1 MGVSSRYNLLYYA
14 QNWYDLIQK
23 ALKKREEFDK
33 KMLCYEMLVYKSNL
47 KNMYTY
53 SNFGHTILLV

>member
-33 KMLCYEMLVYKSNL
+33 KMLWKTKEIYLYVSLQK
-47 KNMYTY
+47 
-53 SNFGHTILLV
+53 